1 MKNILTI
8 LLCLFAI
15 VLGAQPLTLKY
26 DNAVIPNDGTIYVTS
41 TEGVSTNTY
50 IEFTNDQQD
59 AVFFRIRKQVLTS
72 VSSDAIT
79 FCVGGTCYTGNLSQ
93 ELYLNPGQTWG
104 LDDETNVFH
113 ASYSHQAAGNQRVRF
128 TIVNSDDANDT
139 ISFII
144 HYTTTT
150 GVQDV
155 PSVTKLSAYPNP
167 ASSSVTLEYSAS
179 NVHNAFLVIRNLTGM
194 EVYRTPVSISGKS
207 TVDVSSFRAGVYF
220 YGIESDGRMLSSK
233 KLLVK

>member
-1 MKNILTI
+1 MRNIFI
-8 LLCLFAI
+8 LLCCMFAI
-15 VLGAQPLTLKY
+15 SLGAQPLTLKY
-26 DNAVIPNDGTIYVTS
+26 DNATLPNNANIYVTS
-41 TEGVSTNTY
+41 QVGVSTNTY
-50 IEFTNDQQD
+50 IEFTNNQQD

-79 FCVGGTCYTGNLSQ
+79 FCVGGTCYTGNMSQ

-113 ASYSHQAAGNQRVRF
+113 ASYSHPAAGTQRVRF

-144 HYTTTT
+144 NYTTTT
-150 GVQDV
+150 GVQDLPTV
-155 PSVTKLSAYPNP
+155 SKLTAYPNP
-167 ASSSVTLEYSAS
+167 ATTQVTLEYAVQNSSSAY
-179 NVHNAFLVIRNLTGM
+179 VVIRNLTGM
-194 EVYRTPVSISGKS
+194 EVYRSVASTSGKS
-207 TVDVSSFRAGVYF
+207 VVDLSGLKAGVYF